1 MSTGRTTRMRN
12 AQDKRAMKVGLE
24 MALNLKDMLN
34 KDLALDT
41 AQIETGQSGLKTKA
55 FTISK

>member
-1 MSTGRTTRMRN
+1 MRN